1 VIMPQ
6 AHAEPEQVEPDTI
19 AGLLKLVAELQ
30 ADNARLRARHP
41 AAPPPP
47 EWMTIKRAADRAG
60 ISYEGM
66 RLWVHRQLVE
76 SRREGGLIF
85 VNVASLDERLR
96 RVGRR

>member
-1 VIMPQ
+1 MPQ
-6 AHAEPEQVEPDTI
+6 ARAQPEQVEADTV

-30 ADNARLRARHP
+30 ADNDRLRAGRP

-47 EWMTIKRAADRAG
+47 EWMTIKEAAFRAS
-60 ISYEGM
+60 ISSERM
-66 RLWVHRQLVE
+66 RQLVHLKRVV
-76 SRREGGLIF
+76 SRREGGSIF